1 MQMPILD
8 KDERVFRD
16 SYIFAA
22 DLKAINIDNV
32 LVNLFMLMRNDGAR
46 IKLRLKQGIF
56 HEIKSLKLYFKELES
71 RQEVDG
77 FSKYPEATES
87 WLRSSLVNMVNR
99 GKMKENVSSMRPLHL
114 ESYRIRNQKHTKDY
128 FASDQVYIM
137 LSQRPEVMKA
147 LKDYLWI
154 GWDNASRKIVDNP
167 TLDVDTAGLLHLIR
181 LVEIDTMSAS
191 TSRLS
196 IPPVLKDQANL
207 FCEDIMRLLAYQN
220 NIPRS
225 VFIDYL
231 RILIGFHLSL
241 YFQKLIYLLPLM
253 VKEGRVDVDDH
264 WSQVVD
270 MTDKLDSIVSPLA
283 CADMEKT
290 VNGMIDYVKASYKI
304 STIRRIKMYDSFV
317 DNALQL
323 IKNPTP
329 EIDGAINYLLRKIYN
344 NYKVNAKTN
353 EEIAEAEQNIKELQD
368 YLKYEGSPLDQY
380 VQCWMKVGSAYQLKY
395 GRDFL
400 DKASMKNETSALII
414 DGRSRK
420 HPRRGA
426 IGSKLLEVL
435 VQLLVLNKKNDG
447 GGFESRPLSIRELAM
462 AIRKRYGL
470 IIDGTD
476 EPRFKDADIKT
487 HLAFKENMEALKN
500 KLRQIGF
507 YTDLSD
513 ASSLQKIRPRY
524 KFNA

>member
-1 MQMPILD
+1 MQMPIME
-8 KDERVFRD
+8 KEERVFRD
-16 SYIFAA
+16 PYVFAA
-22 DLKAINIDNV
+22 DLKSISLDNV
-32 LVNLFMLMRNDGAR
+32 LVNLFMLIRNNGAR
-46 IKLRLKQGIF
+46 IKLRLKQGTF
-56 HEIKSLKLYFKELES
+56 HEIKTLKNYFKELEN
-71 RQEVDG
+71 RH
-77 FSKYPEATES
+77 EATGFIDHPDAMES
-87 WLRSSLVNMVNR
+87 WLRSSLVNMANR
-99 GKMKENVSSMRPLHL
+99 GKAREVVSSMRPLHL
-114 ESYRIRNQKHTKDY
+114 ESYRIRNQKHTRDY
-128 FASDQVYIM
+128 QASDQVYIM
-137 LSQRPEVMKA
+137 LNQRPEVLKA
-147 LKDYLWI
+147 LKDYLLI

-191 TSRLS
+191 TSQLS
-196 IPPVLKDQANL
+196 IPSVLKEQSNL
-207 FCEDIMRLLAYQN
+207 FCDDIMRLLAYQN

-231 RILIGFHLSL
+231 RILVGFHLSL
-241 YFQKLIYLLPLM
+241 YFQKLIYLLPKM
-253 VKEGRVDVDDH
+253 VKEGSSDVKDD

-270 MTDKLDSIVSPLA
+270 MTDKLDSIVSPIA

-290 VNGMIDYVKASYKI
+290 LNGIINYVRASYKI
-304 STIRRIKMYDSFV
+304 TAMRRICMYDAYV
-317 DNALQL
+317 DNALKL
-323 IKNPTP
+323 IKEPTDDINA
-329 EIDGAINYLLRKIYN
+329 EIRIMLRKIYN
-344 NYKVNAKTN
+344 NYKANATTD
-353 EEIAEAEQNIKELQD
+353 EEIAEADQNIKELQD
-368 YLKYEGSPLDQY
+368 YLKYEETPLDQY
-380 VQCWMKVGSAYQLKY
+380 VQCWMKVGSAYQIKY
-395 GRDFL
+395 GREFL
-400 DKASMKNETSALII
+400 DKASMKNEASALMI

-435 VQLLVLNKKNDG
+435 VQLLVLRPKDG
-447 GGFESRPLSIRELAM
+447 GGFESKPLSIRQLAK
-462 AIRKRYGL
+462 AIRDRYGL

-487 HLAFKENMEALKN
+487 HLAFKENMDALKN